1 MYNVLLCCVIYIAN
15 TPFIAHNLC
24 LLYHFYYGVKY
35 YNACS
40 EISYNAEIWARVY
53 RCMIE
58 IRKYPYRVE
67 SGNATS

>member
-40 EISYNAEIWARVY
+40 EISYNAEISEQGCIGA
-53 RCMIE
+53 
-58 IRKYPYRVE
+58 
-67 SGNATS
+67 